1 MTRFTEKYQT
11 YRY

>member
-1 MTRFTEKYQT
+1 MTRFTEKYHT